1 MNINSLLRNSIT
13 KNFFSLS
20 SIQFFNVILPF
31 ITIPY
36 LTRTLG
42 LEYFGIV
49 SYAQVFITYF
59 ISLADYGFITTATRD
74 IALHKNNIAKVSS
87 IFSSVL
93 TMKLL
98 FAMLGFIL
106 FVIMIFSFER
116 LNKHW
121 EVYLLSYVFVIG
133 QTMLPIWFFQG
144 IEKMKYLSLL
154 NLCGKIIFTILIF
167 FCC

>member
-106 FVIMIFSFER
+106 FVIMIF
-116 LNKHW
+116 
-121 EVYLLSYVFVIG
+121 
-133 QTMLPIWFFQG
+133 
-144 IEKMKYLSLL
+144 
-154 NLCGKIIFTILIF
+154 
-167 FCC
+167 